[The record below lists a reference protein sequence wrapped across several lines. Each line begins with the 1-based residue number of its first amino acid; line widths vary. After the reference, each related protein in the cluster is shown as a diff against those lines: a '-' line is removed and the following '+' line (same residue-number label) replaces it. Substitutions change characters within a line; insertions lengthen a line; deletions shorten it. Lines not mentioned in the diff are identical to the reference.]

1 VRHAQWPRSWRNSRW
16 WLGSHGN
23 LKEVTGP
30 AGSIQT
36 LPHIRIPTPPLR
48 TAPERAQSQTATKA
62 KQYVLILAQ
71 PACMRESHAIEQN
84 SQ

>member
-1 VRHAQWPRSWRNSRW
+1 MAAKLEKLTRVARQPWQPEGSDRPGRLDPNTAAYSYPHA
-16 WLGSHGN
+16 
-23 LKEVTGP
+23 
-30 AGSIQT
+30 
-36 LPHIRIPTPPLR
+36 LR